1 MARILFQLVFP
12 ILLPTLLYALWLA
25 AERRRVEAA
34 GTGEKPGWSDAPWFW
49 LVALGVFFAGVIA
62 VAIALLGG
70 GDMQGTYVPPVVKD
84 GQIVPGRVDPR

>member
-34 GTGEKPGWSDAPWFW
+34 GTGAKPRWSEAPWLW
-49 LVALGVFFAGVIA
+49 LGALGVFFAGIIA
-62 VAIALLGG
+62 LAIALTGG
-70 GDMQGTYVPPVVKD
+70 GDMQGTYVPPAVKD
-84 GQIVPGRVDPR
+84 GEIVPGFIRPR

>member
-34 GTGEKPGWSDAPWFW
+34 GTGEKPAWNDAPWFW
-49 LVALGVFFAGVIA
+49 LAALGVFFAGVIA
-62 VAIALLGG
+62 VALALLGG
-70 GDMQGTYVPPVVKD
+70 GDMEGTYIPPSLRD
-84 GQIVPGRVDPR
+84 GEVVPGRVQPR

>member
-34 GTGEKPGWSDAPWFW
+34 GTGEKPGWSDAPWLW
-49 LVALGVFFAGVIA
+49 LLALGVFFAGVIA
-62 VAIALLGG
+62 IAFALLGG
-70 GDMQGTYVPPVVKD
+70 GDMQGTYVPPSVRD
-84 GQIVPGRVDPR
+84 GRIVPGHIEPR